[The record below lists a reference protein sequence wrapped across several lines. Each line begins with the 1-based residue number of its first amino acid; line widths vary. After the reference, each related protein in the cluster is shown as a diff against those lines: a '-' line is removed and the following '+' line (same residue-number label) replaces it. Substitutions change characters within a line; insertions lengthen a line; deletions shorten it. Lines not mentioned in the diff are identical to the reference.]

1 MSEEQPYIVIHE
13 DEINPEYIIRP
24 KVVGGFVLNLPI
36 RNPDFHKSDM
46 GNNNED
52 LTTID

>member
-1 MSEEQPYIVIHE
+1 MSEEQPYTVIHE

-24 KVVGGFVLNLPI
+24 KVVGGFVLNLPV
-36 RNPDFHKSDM
+36 RNPNYRKADLGD
-46 GNNNED
+46 NNED